1 MSTADKDL
9 NEGTLT
15 CFTFFKEEKRK
26 KGTKKRIL
34 RKNLF
39 IFIFCFCVYG
49 NWERFKCREGLW
61 PQFFLKVFL
70 LFTCKLLCPP
80 FPYYSP
86 PQYPHHHSLPRFS
99 WLADAHK
106 AREKY
111 LLHKKEIRPPFWG
124 LASSSS
130 SSSSALD
137 AMFTLRWCVKWKI
150 EKMPTWIS
158 HCTSGIIR
166 EWTTTTACAN
176 RVGKQQE
183 RERERDEVSRSTG
196 SDRPEEEDNTNNTTP
211 SPSLASPSLTEREK
225 KK

>member
-26 KGTKKRIL
+26 KGTKKRVL

-39 IFIFCFCVYG
+39 IFIFCFCVCG

-86 PQYPHHHSLPRFS
+86 PQYPHHHSLPRFPD
-99 WLADAHK
+99 WQMRIK
-106 AREKY
+106 REKSIY
-111 LLHKKEIRPPFWG
+111 CTRRKFGLPFEDLLLLLLLLPPLTQCSLFDDALNGKLKKCQLE
-124 LASSSS
+124 
-130 SSSSALD
+130 
-137 AMFTLRWCVKWKI
+137 
-150 EKMPTWIS
+150 
-158 HCTSGIIR
+158 
-166 EWTTTTACAN
+166 
-176 RVGKQQE
+176 
-183 RERERDEVSRSTG
+183 
-196 SDRPEEEDNTNNTTP
+196 
-211 SPSLASPSLTEREK
+211 
-225 KK
+225 